1 MNRSLEKWEKF
12 GSNDFCALGPIRYE
26 HMTVQLT
33 WPKKTKAMSKYKKYE
48 KIFRKMGEVWVQRLL
63 CTGPI

>member
-12 GSNDFCALGPIRYE
+12 GSNYFCALGPIRYE

-48 KIFRKMGEVWVQRLL
+48 KIFRKMGEV
-63 CTGPI
+63 